1 FGGNNGVSDKS
12 VPLYRIAPEMLETGI
27 SAYILFENAGLC
39 KTRGEARRLI
49 SQGGGYLNDQ
59 KISVFDQTVSAKDL
73 TGDGL
78 LLRAGKKRYMKVV
91 LDVVKK

>member
-1 FGGNNGVSDKS
+1 
-12 VPLYRIAPEMLETGI
+12 
-27 SAYILFENAGLC
+27 LFENAGLC

-59 KISVFDQTVSAKDL
+59 KISVFDQRVSADDL
-73 TGDGL
+73 GKGGL

-91 LDVVKK
+91 SGVQ